1 MSKICTYSYLSGLS
15 GIRYPIDG
23 CPTKSDILKLDSGFS
38 ISDPN
43 YDNDRLVKQSLVSY
57 SSGGS
62 DSGGGGQ
69 TNPTRFN
76 ISIHLG
82 KVEFVPPMSGIP
94 SRMWSIKYLQSYS
107 GIKPSV
113 EDNPT
118 AQIIVEFHPID
129 DPHGQYSFNPDV
141 PWIVNHELTIPI
153 HISGMYGGLSN
164 SSDMEIKIP
173 KGTSLL
179 WENYRCLKFLDVVT
193 FQEFDWCLKRDE
205 YPFDY
210 IHGYVGHN
218 DSYYY
223 DITSLPVNGTAST
236 PYKEGGMGTI
246 SGGTDNVVYS
256 YGSSTT
262 VTGQLFE

>member
-15 GIRYPIDG
+15 GVWYPIDG

-43 YDNDRLVKQSLVSY
+43 YDNDRLVKQSLISY

-62 DSGGGGQ
+62 GGGGGQ
-69 TNPTRFN
+69 TNPNRFN
-76 ISIHLG
+76 ISIHLSR
-82 KVEFVPPMSGIP
+82 VEFIPPMSGI
-94 SRMWSIKYLQSYS
+94 STEMWSRKYLHSNS

-113 EDNPT
+113 KDNPT
-118 AQIIVEFHPID
+118 AQIEIEFHPKD
-129 DPHGQYSFNPDV
+129 DYNGQYSFNPDV
-141 PWIVNHELTIPI
+141 PWIVDYELTIPI
-153 HISGMYGGLSN
+153 HISGMYGGLSY

-179 WENYRCLKFLDVVT
+179 WENYRCLKFLGLKS
-193 FQEFDWCLKRDE
+193 FEEFEWCLKRDI

-210 IHGYVGHN
+210 IHGDAGYDN
-218 DSYYY
+218 SYYY
-223 DITSLPVNGTAST
+223 TRTSLPVNGTAST
-236 PYKEGGMGTI
+236 PPKEGGMGTV
-246 SGGTDNVVYS
+246 SDNVVFS

>member
-15 GIRYPIDG
+15 GVWYPIEG

-57 SSGGS
+57 NSSGG
-62 DSGGGGQ
+62 DGGQ

-82 KVEFVPPMSGIP
+82 RVEFIPPMSGI
-94 SRMWSIKYLQSYS
+94 SSEMWSSKYLQSTS

-129 DPHGQYSFNPDV
+129 DSNGQYSFSPDV
-141 PWIVNHELTIPI
+141 SWIVNSELTIPI
-153 HISGMYGGLSN
+153 HISGMYDGVSY

-179 WENYRCLKFLDVVT
+179 WENYRCLKFLGVVT

-210 IHGYVGHN
+210 IHGIVGRDN
-218 DSYYY
+218 LYYY
-223 DITSLPVNGTAST
+223 GRTSLPVNGTAST
-236 PYKEGGMGTI
+236 PYKEGSMGII
-246 SGGTDNVVYS
+246 SGGTDNVVHS